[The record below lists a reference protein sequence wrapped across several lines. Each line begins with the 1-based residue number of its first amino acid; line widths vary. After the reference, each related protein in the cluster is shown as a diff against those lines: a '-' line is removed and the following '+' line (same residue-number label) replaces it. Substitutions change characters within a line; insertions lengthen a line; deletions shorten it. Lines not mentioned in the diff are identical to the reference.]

1 MTRVP
6 VNCRLSS
13 GVRSRQAGRTLIE
26 MLIAIALSLMIVAAV
41 GSLYYFTGRSAKTSE
56 EVSSVEE
63 RGRLAMFFLGEP
75 IAMAGSGNIA
85 SASLSLRIGV
95 TSLPGAHLRACEN
108 GRFQD
113 PNLLANPVNFTCVP
127 SPTGAPGDQLFVAFQ
142 AESDPGIA
150 TAQGTTPMTDC
161 LGQGAPAVGGVPTA
175 RNVYS
180 VEFAPSGALEFG
192 CAGNGGAAFGALVR
206 DVEMFKVFFAFDAD
220 AFANAGGPTWSPT
233 VRPSTILTANDL
245 NNLVAQMDP
254 FEDPVISAAQ
264 PWNSVIAV
272 YVCVQLKTASAGTTA
287 DGISYFTPCP
297 QTAQEAATG
306 TAEIQSL
313 DGIAR
318 RTVTQV
324 FTLRSRAQALAG
336 SGLNQQ

>member
-1 MTRVP
+1 MTP
-6 VNCRLSS
+6 MHLSR
-13 GVRSRQAGRTLIE
+13 RSSPCAPFRQGGRTVIE
-26 MLIAIALSLMIVAAV
+26 LMISIALGLMIVAAV
-41 GSLYYFTGRSAKTSE
+41 GSLYYFTSRTAQTSE
-56 EVSSVEE
+56 QVSSAEE
-63 RGRLAMFFLGEP
+63 RGRLAMFFLSEP

-85 SASLSLRIGV
+85 SASLSQRLGL

-113 PNLLANPVNFTCVP
+113 PNLLNNPADFTCVP

-142 AESDPGIA
+142 AESDPAIA
-150 TAQGTTPMTDC
+150 TAQGTAPMTDC

-175 RNVYS
+175 RNLYS
-180 VEFAPSGALEFG
+180 VEFAPSGVLEFG

-206 DVEMFKVFFAFDAD
+206 DVEMFKVFFAFDSD
-220 AFANAGGPTWSPT
+220 AFANAGGPVWSPT
-233 VRPSTILTANDL
+233 VRPSAIRTANEL
-245 NNLVAQMDP
+245 NLLMAQMDP
-254 FEDPVISAAQ
+254 FEDQVMSAAQ

-272 YVCVQLKTASAGTTA
+272 YVCVQLRTTEAGTTA
-287 DGISYFTPCP
+287 DGISYFRPCP

-324 FTLRSRAQALAG
+324 FTLRSRAQALTA
-336 SGLNQQ
+336 SGLNQ

>member
-1 MTRVP
+1 MTP
-6 VNCRLSS
+6 VRMSLRSS
-13 GVRSRQAGRTLIE
+13 PCVQARQGGRTLIE
-26 MLIAIALSLMIVAAV
+26 MLIAITLSLMIVAAV
-41 GSLYYFTGRSAKTSE
+41 GSLYYYTGRTARTSE
-56 EVSSVEE
+56 EVSSAEE

-85 SASLSLRIGV
+85 SASLSQRLGV

-113 PNLLANPVNFTCVP
+113 PNLLNNPVDFTCVP

-175 RNVYS
+175 RNLYS
-180 VEFAPSGALEFG
+180 VEIAPSGVLEFG

-206 DVEMFKVFFAFDAD
+206 DVEMFKVFFAFDSD

-233 VRPSTILTANDL
+233 VRPSAIRTANEL
-245 NNLVAQMDP
+245 NLLMAQMDP
-254 FEDPVISAAQ
+254 FEDPVTSAGQ

-272 YVCVQLKTASAGTTA
+272 YVCVQLRTAGAGTTA
-287 DGISYFTPCP
+287 DGISYFRPCP

-306 TAEIQSL
+306 TAEVQSL

-324 FTLRSRAQALAG
+324 FTLRSRAQALTA
-336 SGLNQQ
+336 SGLNQ